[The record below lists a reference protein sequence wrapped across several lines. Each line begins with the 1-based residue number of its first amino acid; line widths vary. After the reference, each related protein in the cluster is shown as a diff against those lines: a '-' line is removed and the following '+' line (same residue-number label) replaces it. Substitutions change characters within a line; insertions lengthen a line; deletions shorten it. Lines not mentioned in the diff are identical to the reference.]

1 MFEKLSLIPPD
12 SILKI
17 ISEYNADH
25 RPNKIDLG
33 VGVYRDENGNTP
45 IMSVIKKAETL
56 LTETQTSKAYIG
68 LAGDQKYNH
77 GIQKLMLG
85 DLSLDDDRVFTVQ
98 TAGGSSSLRVATEL
112 LKISSNDTNIWVS
125 EPTWNNHIPILESA
139 GMKYKVYPYYDAKSN
154 ELKFDQMI
162 ECLKIIPDGDVILLH
177 ASCHNPTGIDPNM
190 DQWKQIS
197 EVMQKGNL
205 IPFIDNA
212 YQGLANGLEEDA
224 EMIRMMSKN
233 FDEMI
238 ISSSCSKN
246 FGLYRDRVGGLTVLS
261 KNSEVAK
268 KVKSNTLRIVRT
280 MSSVPP
286 DHGAAAVGL
295 ILSDEK
301 LSNEWVMELNDT
313 RNRLKDMR
321 MELSNALKVR
331 TNKYDFSHIKRANG
345 MFSYLGISPAQVEKL
360 KLDYGIYM
368 EGQGRINVAGIT
380 SENVDYL
387 ADSVSEI
394 L

>member
-1 MFEKLSLIPPD
+1 
-12 SILKI
+12 
-17 ISEYNADH
+17 
-25 RPNKIDLG
+25 
-33 VGVYRDENGNTP
+33 
-45 IMSVIKKAETL
+45 
-56 LTETQTSKAYIG
+56 
-68 LAGDQKYNH
+68 
-77 GIQKLMLG
+77 
-85 DLSLDDDRVFTVQ
+85 
-98 TAGGSSSLRVATEL
+98 
-112 LKISSNDTNIWVS
+112 
-125 EPTWNNHIPILESA
+125 
-139 GMKYKVYPYYDAKSN
+139 
-154 ELKFDQMI
+154 
-162 ECLKIIPDGDVILLH
+162 
-177 ASCHNPTGIDPNM
+177 
-190 DQWKQIS
+190 
-197 EVMQKGNL
+197 MQKGNL

-246 FGLYRDRVGGLTVLS
+246 FGLYRDRVGGLTVSS
-261 KNSEVAK
+261 KNSEIAK

>member
-1 MFEKLSLIPPD
+1 MFETLSQIPPD

-33 VGVYRDENGNTP
+33 VGVYRDSAGNTP
-45 IMSVIKKAETL
+45 IMSVIKKAEKYL
-56 LTETQTSKAYIG
+56 LETQKSKAYIG
-68 LAGDQKYNH
+68 LAGDQKYNL

-85 DLSLDDDRVFTVQ
+85 DLKLDDDRVFTVQ

-112 LKISSNDTNIWVS
+112 LKISSNDATIWVS

-139 GMKYKVYPYYDAKSN
+139 GMKYNVYPYYDARSN
-154 ELKFDQMI
+154 DLKFDQMI
-162 ECLKIIPDGDVILLH
+162 ECLKIIPDGDVVLLH

-238 ISSSCSKN
+238 LSSSCSKN

-261 KNSEVAK
+261 KNSEIAK

-286 DHGAAAVGL
+286 DHGAATVGH
-295 ILSDEK
+295 ILFDEK
-301 LSNEWVMELNDT
+301 LSNEWILELNDT

-321 MELSNALKVR
+321 MELSNALKAK
-331 TNKYDFSHIKRANG
+331 TDTSDFSHIEKANG
-345 MFSYLGISPAQVEKL
+345 MFSYLGISPTQVEKL

-380 SENVDYL
+380 SKNFDYL